1 MAERRSSLERSQKLG
16 TVKLWNC
23 SHEAFLHFFEH
34 LMKLFPILFFVLCG
48 SVLAAEVESLHKLG
62 AKVTETA
69 GVITQVNVKC
79 DAFTEADFRT
89 LGSFTTIKD
98 LTISGKTITDDTLA
112 LLAGL
117 TELERISSDGI
128 QLTDDG
134 YKHFAAFQKLKSL
147 SLFHPAFRSENFTG
161 SGLAH
166 LKALPKLEKLT
177 FAGST
182 AGDVAIEAIGQ
193 LTQLKEFR
201 TWHTAQTQ
209 AGNAHLLKLPLTA
222 LRIGQRLPSWGKDSP
237 VSFDESTLATLA
249 QIKTLEALELT
260 EARLSAK
267 IISHLQALPK
277 LTKLRIE
284 TVDISLADVEA
295 IKAAL
300 PNCKVDHRPL
310 TDADK
315 EATLVKKLRL

>member
-1 MAERRSSLERSQKLG
+1 MK
-16 TVKLWNC
+16 
-23 SHEAFLHFFEH
+23 FL
-34 LMKLFPILFFVLCG
+34 LCILLL
-48 SVLAAEVESLHKLG
+48 SVVQTFATDVESLQKLG
-62 AKVTETA
+62 AKVTQTG
-69 GVITQVNVKC
+69 GVVTQVQVKC
-79 DAFTEADFRT
+79 DAFTEADFT
-89 LGSFTTIKD
+89 ELGSFATIKD

-112 LLAGL
+112 LLTGL
-117 TELERISSDGI
+117 TELERLSTDGI

-134 YKHFAAFQKLKSL
+134 WRHFAKFQKLKSL
-147 SLFHPAFRSENFTG
+147 AFFHPAFRSEKFTG

-166 LKALPKLEKLT
+166 LKSLPNLERLT

-182 AGDVAIEAIGQ
+182 AGDVALEAIGL

-209 AGNAHLLKLPLTA
+209 AGNAHLARLPLTS

-237 VSFDESTLATLA
+237 ISFDESTMTVIA
-249 QIKTLEALELT
+249 QIKTLESLELT

-267 IISHLQALPK
+267 IIPQLKALPK
-277 LTKLRIE
+277 LTKLKIQ
-284 TVDISLADVEA
+284 TVDIPAADVEA

-300 PNCKVDHRPL
+300 PNCKVDFEPMS
-310 TDADK
+310 DADK

>member
-1 MAERRSSLERSQKLG
+1 MNLRTLTILAFCLLKLP
-16 TVKLWNC
+16 
-23 SHEAFLHFFEH
+23 S
-34 LMKLFPILFFVLCG
+34 
-48 SVLAAEVESLHKLG
+48 LAAPGVDALKKLG
-62 AKVTETA
+62 AKIVETDGVVTQA
-69 GVITQVNVKC
+69 QVKC

-89 LGSFTTIKD
+89 LGSFTSIKD
-98 LTISGKTITDDTLA
+98 LTISGKTITDETIA

-117 TELERISSDGI
+117 TELERLSSDGI
-128 QLTDDG
+128 QLTDAG
-134 YKHFAAFQKLKSL
+134 YKHFAAFKKLKSL
-147 SLFHPAFRSENFTG
+147 SFFHPAFRSEQFTG

-182 AGDVAIEAIGQ
+182 AGDAALEAVGQ

-209 AGNAHLLKLPLTA
+209 AGNAHLLKLTNLTG

-237 VSFDESTLATLA
+237 ISFDESTMETLS
-249 QIKTLEALELT
+249 QIKTLESLELT

-267 IISHLQALPK
+267 IIPHLQALPK
-277 LTKLRIE
+277 LTRLKIE
-284 TVDISLADVEA
+284 TVDISAADVEA

-300 PNCKVDHRPL
+300 PGCKVDHKL
-310 TDADK
+310 MSESEK
-315 EATLVKKLRL
+315 ESMLVKKLRL

>member
-1 MAERRSSLERSQKLG
+1 
-16 TVKLWNC
+16 
-23 SHEAFLHFFEH
+23 
-34 LMKLFPILFFVLCG
+34 MKLFVVLLSALCG
-48 SVLAAEVESLHKLG
+48 CLRAADVESLQKLG

-69 GVITQVNVKC
+69 GAVTQVQVKC

-89 LGSFTTIKD
+89 LGSFTTIKN

-112 LLAGL
+112 LLTGL
-117 TELERISSDGI
+117 VELEQLSTDGI
-128 QLTDDG
+128 LLTDAG

-147 SLFHPAFRSENFTG
+147 AFFHPAFRSKDFTG
-161 SGLAH
+161 SGLVS
-166 LKALPKLEKLT
+166 LKALPKLERLT

-182 AGDVAIEAIGQ
+182 AGDVAMESIGQ

-209 AGNAHLLKLPLTA
+209 AGNANLVKLTNLTS
-222 LRIGQRLPSWGKDSP
+222 LRMGQRLPEWGKDTP
-237 VSFDESTLATLA
+237 ISFDESTMAVVA
-249 QIKTLEALELT
+249 QMKTLESLELT

-267 IISHLQALPK
+267 IIPQLQALPK
-277 LTKLRIE
+277 LAKLKIE
-284 TVDISLADVEA
+284 TVDISDADVKA

-300 PNCKVDHRPL
+300 PKCKVDWKPMS
-310 TDADK
+310 DAEK